1 MATMVQA
8 IRLALHVGE
17 ERFGVTDVFGQDV
30 GPPLG
35 GVFTQTQGLKTA
47 WNSPL
52 DERGIVGTAIGLALA
67 GQRPV
72 AEIQFCDYAFNIIDL
87 LKLAGGMCWSSA
99 GDWNCPM
106 VLMTPVGSG
115 IRGSIYHSHSFDAQ
129 ATRISGWK
137 IVMPS
142 NPLDAYGLL
151 LSAILDPN
159 PVMYLAPKAL
169 LRGKATAS
177 EHIPGEPEDERALS
191 KMIDAPL
198 GDRSRW
204 RPEWPDVKDLLVPIG
219 EARVARAGSNVTVI
233 TYGRMVPVAMQAAEQ
248 VARDGIDTEV
258 VDLRSLSPYD
268 WDAVKGSVKKTRRV
282 LFLNE
287 DTEVTN
293 FGEHLLRRTVEELFY
308 ELEAPPKLL
317 AGAHVPGV
325 GLADAL
331 ERASV
336 PQVDQV
342 VTTLRDLA
350 RHQP

>member
-1 MATMVQA
+1 MATLVQA

-17 ERFGVTDVFGQDV
+17 ERLGVTDVFGQDV

-35 GVFTQTQGLKTA
+35 GVFTQSQGLRTA

-52 DERGIVGTAIGLALA
+52 DERGIVGTAMGLALA

-87 LKLAGGMCWSSA
+87 LKLAGGICWSSA
-99 GDWNCPM
+99 GDYNCPM

-129 ATRISGWK
+129 ATRIPGWK

-142 NPLDAYGLL
+142 NPLDAYGLM
-151 LSAILDPN
+151 LSAIADPN

-169 LRGKATAS
+169 LRAKA
-177 EHIPGEPEDERALS
+177 EPNERIPGEPEDERVLS

-204 RPEWPDVKDLLVPIG
+204 RPDWPALEDYFVPIG
-219 EARVARAGSNVTVI
+219 SARICREGRDATIV
-233 TYGRMVPVAMQAAEQ
+233 TYGRLVPVALQAAKRLEE
-248 VARDGIDTEV
+248 DGVDAEV
-258 VDLRSLSPYD
+258 IDLRSLSPYD
-268 WDAVKGSVKKTRRV
+268 WNTVKASIRKTNRV

-293 FGEHLLRRTVEELFY
+293 FGEHLLRRAVEELFY
-308 ELEAPPKLL
+308 ELHAPPRLL

-325 GLADAL
+325 GLADSL

-336 PQVDQV
+336 PQLDQV
-342 VTTLRDLA
+342 IATTRELA
-350 RHQP
+350 QTEQ